1 MFIQIWLP
9 GWGKLHALGAAG
21 DAPGVWQRSGGVA
34 WGSKWTVASRRS
46 ALWRSFGGNG
56 LSMCKFHM
64 CKSHFSCW
72 FSSFYLIPHLSPGSK
87 PQVLFGVSALH
98 CDENSL
104 GNWAGLYSIDL
115 GFLVAQGQTLFY
127 LSVESSGM
135 PGRDCVK
142 QLHRRFI
149 WVNDWSS
156 EGWDGVYS

>member
-1 MFIQIWLP
+1 MTIFKRKCVYPDLTSWMGEASCTGCCWGCPWSVAEKWGRSVGFQVNRCLSQICSVKEFWR
-9 GWGKLHALGAAG
+9 K
-21 DAPGVWQRSGGVA
+21 RS
-34 WGSKWTVASRRS
+34 
-46 ALWRSFGGNG
+46 

-104 GNWAGLYSIDL
+104 GNRAGLYSIDL

-149 WVNDWSS
+149 
-156 EGWDGVYS
+156 